1 MSGFIVVTGRLGG
14 DAEIKEL
21 KNGTRLM
28 EFSVASDGWD
38 GKAKFT
44 EWYKGTLWNEK
55 LFDAIEPFMKKGKEV
70 SFSGLHK
77 TRLYEGKKGWAVANE
92 VKVDQIR
99 LLGGADDNPDNSDNR
114 QRSKRKPPPVDNSPP
129 VKYDDLD
136 DEIPF

>member
-21 KNGTRLM
+21 KNGMRLM

-38 GKAKFT
+38 GKEKFT

-70 SFSGLHK
+70 TFSGLHR
-77 TRLYEGKKGWAVANE
+77 TRLYEGKKGWGVTNE

-99 LLGGADDNPDNSDNR
+99 LLGGKDDKPDNSDNR
-114 QRSKRKPPPVDNSPP
+114 QRSKGKPPPVDTS
-129 VKYDDLD
+129 DLD